1 MPGQPDPP
9 EDRRCVRCGSRSV
22 KPRKGKGRTRP
33 YRVFTA
39 LPVPDECLIPACRRC
54 GAQYLDDETIAALGP
69 VLERVYVAE
78 LQRLAALYIRRLP
91 RRLISQRRLELLCGL
106 SQGYLSR
113 LAAGDGV
120 PSAPLV
126 LLLGLLADG
135 APASIENLK
144 KFWPRQSS
152 QTEPEQKEKDQ

>member
-1 MPGQPDPP
+1 MSSQPDPP
-9 EDRRCVRCGSRSV
+9 EDRRCVRCGSLSV
-22 KPRKGKGRTRP
+22 RPRKGTGRTRP
-33 YRVFTA
+33 YRVFAA
-39 LPVPDECLIPACRRC
+39 LPVPDDCLIPSCRRC
-54 GAQYLDDETIAALGP
+54 EAQYLDDGTIAALGP

-91 RRLISQRRLELLCGL
+91 RRLISQRRLELLCGP

-113 LAAGDGV
+113 LAARDGV

-144 KFWPRQSS
+144 KFWPRQST
-152 QTEPEQKEKDQ
+152 QTEPSKKEIDQ

>member
-1 MPGQPDPP
+1 MSA

-22 KPRKGKGRTRP
+22 RPRKGKGRTRP

-39 LPVPDECLIPACRRC
+39 LPVPDDCLIPACCRC

-69 VLERVYVAE
+69 VLECVYVAE

-126 LLLGLLADG
+126 LLLGLLANG

-144 KFWPRQSS
+144 NFWPRPSS
-152 QTEPEQKEKDQ
+152 QTEPETKENDQ

>member
-1 MPGQPDPP
+1 MIA
-9 EDRRCVRCGSRSV
+9 EDQRCVRCGSRSV
-22 KPRKGKGRTRP
+22 RPRTGKGRTRP
-33 YRVFTA
+33 YRVFAA
-39 LPVPDECLIPACRRC
+39 LPVPDDCLIPACRRC

-69 VLERVYVAE
+69 VLECVYVAE

-120 PSAPLV
+120 PSAQLV
-126 LLLGLLADG
+126 LLLGHLADG
-135 APASIENLK
+135 APESIEDLK
-144 KFWPRQSS
+144 NFWRRQLS
-152 QTEPEQKEKDQ
+152 QTEPETKENDQ

>member
-1 MPGQPDPP
+1 MTT

-22 KPRKGKGRTRP
+22 RPRTGRGRTRP
-33 YRVFTA
+33 YRVFAA
-39 LPVPDECLIPACRRC
+39 LPVPDDCLIPACRRC

-91 RRLISQRRLELLCGL
+91 RRLISQRRLELLLGL

-120 PSAPLV
+120 PSAQLV
-126 LLLGLLADG
+126 LLLGHLADG
-135 APASIENLK
+135 VPESIENLK
-144 KFWPRQSS
+144 NFWRRQLS

>member
-1 MPGQPDPP
+1 MIA

-22 KPRKGKGRTRP
+22 RPRTGKGRTRP
-33 YRVFTA
+33 YRVFAA
-39 LPVPDECLIPACRRC
+39 LPVPDDCLIPACRRC
-54 GAQYLDDETIAALGP
+54 EAQYLDDETIAALGP

-91 RRLISQRRLELLCGL
+91 RRLISQRRLELLLGL

-120 PSAPLV
+120 PSAQLV
-126 LLLGLLADG
+126 LLLGHLADG
-135 APASIENLK
+135 APESIENLK
-144 KFWPRQSS
+144 NFWRRQLS

>member
-1 MPGQPDPP
+1 MIA
-9 EDRRCVRCGSRSV
+9 EDQRCVRCGSRSV
-22 KPRKGKGRTRP
+22 RPRTGKGRTRP
-33 YRVFTA
+33 YRVFAA
-39 LPVPDECLIPACRRC
+39 LPVPDDCLIPACRRC

-91 RRLISQRRLELLCGL
+91 RRLISQRRLELLLGL

-120 PSAPLV
+120 PSAQLV
-126 LLLGLLADG
+126 LLLGHLADG
-135 APASIENLK
+135 APESIENLK
-144 KFWPRQSS
+144 NFWRRQLS

>member
-1 MPGQPDPP
+1 MSAKA
-9 EDRRCVRCGSRSV
+9 RRCVGCGSRAV
-22 KPRKGKGRTRP
+22 RPRKGTGRTRP
-33 YRVFTA
+33 YRVFAA
-39 LPVPDECLIPACRRC
+39 LPVPDDCLIPSCRRC

-69 VLERVYVAE
+69 VLDRVYCGE
-78 LQRLAALYIRRLP
+78 LQRITALMLGRIP
-91 RRLISQRRLELLCGL
+91 KRLISRRRLELLLGL

-135 APASIENLK
+135 APESIEALK
-144 KFWPRQSS
+144 RFWTRPSS
-152 QTEPEQKEKDQ
+152 QTEPEHKEIDQ

>member
-1 MPGQPDPP
+1 MIA
-9 EDRRCVRCGSRSV
+9 EDQRCVRCGSRSV
-22 KPRKGKGRTRP
+22 RPRKGKGRTRP

-39 LPVPDECLIPACRRC
+39 LPVPDDCLIPACCRC

-69 VLERVYVAE
+69 VLERVYCAE
-78 LQRLAALYIRRLP
+78 LQRIAALMLGRIP
-91 RRLISQRRLELLCGL
+91 RKLIPRRRLELLLGL

-113 LAAGDGV
+113 IAAGDGV

-135 APASIENLK
+135 APMSIEALK
-144 KFWPRQSS
+144 SFWRRQLS
-152 QTEPEQKEKDQ
+152 QTEPETKENDQ

>member
-1 MPGQPDPP
+1 
-9 EDRRCVRCGSRSV
+9 
-22 KPRKGKGRTRP
+22 
-33 YRVFTA
+33 
-39 LPVPDECLIPACRRC
+39 VPDDCLIPACCRC

-69 VLERVYVAE
+69 VLECVYVAE

-135 APASIENLK
+135 APESIEDLK
-144 KFWPRQSS
+144 NFWRRQLS
-152 QTEPEQKEKDQ
+152 QTEPETKENDQ